1 MEGNQDTGRKSV
13 NWRPSCMYWINLSE
27 KPGMNFLR
35 FCSPTHP
42 ASTEKVSRGYKRQ
55 VLRGDTANNFSQF
68 VSELGVVGNKSTH
81 AEDTHQSLAVCVD
94 EFWLIRKPH
103 NSLDKSRPD
112 YDPKKTARR
121 FTQVFQQ
128 DIRRER
134 RHTPD
139 VIQQTTR
146 HANKANSP
154 VRSVGSRVFRV
165 WCGLSHA
172 EPHSYTRHTHDIY
185 QHKREM
191 R

>member
-1 MEGNQDTGRKSV
+1 MH
-13 NWRPSCMYWINLSE
+13 WINLSE

-81 AEDTHQSLAVCVD
+81 AEDTSHLTSDCPYELLVTHAVS
-94 EFWLIRKPH
+94 

-112 YDPKKTARR
+112 YDPQKTARR

-165 WCGLSHA
+165 WCGISHA
-172 EPHSYTRHTHDIY
+172 EPRSYTSHTHDIH

>member
-13 NWRPSCMYWINLSE
+13 NWRPSFMHWINLSE

-68 VSELGVVGNKSTH
+68 VSELGIVGNKSTH
-81 AEDTHQSLAVCVD
+81 AEDTQQSLAMCDLVSWV
-94 EFWLIRKPH
+94 IRKPH

-112 YDPKKTARR
+112 YDPQKNSKTIYPSISA
-121 FTQVFQQ
+121 
-128 DIRRER
+128 
-134 RHTPD
+134 RHTPRE
-139 VIQQTTR
+139 TPHTR
-146 HANKANSP
+146 CNPNTQHDTPTKPTALS
-154 VRSVGSRVFRV
+154 
-165 WCGLSHA
+165 GLSGFGYFGSGVGLA
-172 EPHSYTRHTHDIY
+172 TQSLTHTHRIHTTY
-185 QHKREM
+185 TNTRE

>member
-81 AEDTHQSLAVCVD
+81 AEDTHQSLAVCDLVS
-94 EFWLIRKPH
+94 LVIIKRQ

-121 FTQVFQQ
+121 FIKAFQQ
-128 DIRRER
+128 DTRRER
-134 RHTPD
+134 HHTPD
-139 VIQQTTR
+139 VIQIHNTTR
-146 HANKANSP
+146 Q
-154 VRSVGSRVFRV
+154 RSQQPCRVCRV
-165 WCGLSHA
+165 SGISGLVWA
-172 EPHSYTRHTHDIY
+172 
-185 QHKREM
+185 
-191 R
+191 